1 VFPLFD
7 INRSIKFDLTKIRKT
22 QFRQLLLQNIELD
35 ANSPFV
41 DYKKL
46 NPDINSFINLIIEK
60 YPAYMLYFNNN
71 DLKDNKMALCM
82 RGL

>member
-1 VFPLFD
+1 LHNPSFGERGIMAQTLFMQQ
-7 INRSIKFDLTKIRKT
+7 SH
-22 QFRQLLLQNIELD
+22 
-35 ANSPFV
+35 
-41 DYKKL
+41 KKL

>member
-1 VFPLFD
+1 MAQTLFMQQ
-7 INRSIKFDLTKIRKT
+7 SH
-22 QFRQLLLQNIELD
+22 
-35 ANSPFV
+35 
-41 DYKKL
+41 KKL